1 LSRKSRA
8 LGIPEGVFK
17 TCPAGRHVIETSA
30 SYCIYCQEEEGRGL
44 AEEGRNPINA
54 LDQLRDQALSN
65 SNRQEYPPDHFRER
79 SGAESIS
86 SPRSDGGPDGLMS
99 TQVRAGD
106 DSFRKMP
113 IPTPP
118 QPQPPGPT
126 GPATEVV
133 AIGPDRSAA
142 TSPGPA
148 STPFGVPDEM
158 DHNSNKTMPLQA
170 AVRGDIKTHVMVSA
184 GATNPVL
191 GWIRGLN
198 GPIKGRSFDIC
209 HGRNILGSDASCSV
223 VISSPDI
230 RPRHVSIMANEDGI
244 TATLTDV
251 ESTLKV
257 NGTLTQSLHLVD
269 GDLLELGPAAFRFR
283 CLSATDLSPA
293 PRKGSNS

>member
-1 LSRKSRA
+1 MEASS
-8 LGIPEGVFK
+8 
-17 TCPAGRHVIETSA
+17 
-30 SYCIYCQEEEGRGL
+30 SYCSYCQEEEGRGL
-44 AEEGRNPINA
+44 SAEGRNPINA

-65 SNRQEYPPDHFRER
+65 SDPQEYPPDHFREPA
-79 SGAESIS
+79 GGFQTAPAGES
-86 SPRSDGGPDGLMS
+86 GPDGLMS
-99 TQVRAGD
+99 TQVRAGEN
-106 DSFRKMP
+106 SFRNMP
-113 IPTPP
+113 IPDPTPVP
-118 QPQPPGPT
+118 IPGPT

-133 AIGPDRSAA
+133 AIGPDRSA
-142 TSPGPA
+142 SPVPGP
-148 STPFGVPDEM
+148 GVSPLGAPDQM

-191 GWIRGLN
+191 GWLRGLN

-209 HGRNILGSDASCSV
+209 HGRNILGSDGSCSV

-230 RPRHVSIMANEDGI
+230 RPRHVSIMANEDGV
-244 TATLTDV
+244 TATLTDI

-257 NGTLTQSLHLVD
+257 NGTPTQSLNLVD

-293 PRKGSNS
+293 PRAGSNP